1 MTSTITATATT
12 TAATTAATMRVMA
25 MQGDTLDKLCW
36 RTYGENML
44 GTSVLEQ
51 ALALNHGLAD
61 LGEVLP
67 LGTQVTLP
75 VLPSAAT
82 QTATIQLWE

>member
-1 MTSTITATATT
+1 MASTIATT
-12 TAATTAATMRVMA
+12 TATSAGTMQVIA
-25 MQGDTLDKLCW
+25 HQGDTLDRLCW

-44 GTSVLEQ
+44 GTSVLER

>member
-1 MTSTITATATT
+1 MAATTATATNT
-12 TAATTAATMRVMA
+12 TATTMQVMA

-36 RTYGENML
+36 RTYGQNML

-51 ALALNHGLAD
+51 TLALNHGLAD